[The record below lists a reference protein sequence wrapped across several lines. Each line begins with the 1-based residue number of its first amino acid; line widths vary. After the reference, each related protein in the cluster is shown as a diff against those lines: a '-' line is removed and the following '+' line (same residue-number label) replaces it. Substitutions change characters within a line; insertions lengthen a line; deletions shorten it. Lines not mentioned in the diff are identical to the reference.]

1 MTAVY
6 FTYVNHTNKVQL
18 FKRLDL
24 IAEKD
29 QQLKIIEFLTESKNL
44 FDMMAEEDPDYQ
56 QQAVLQNSGLMPARM
71 SNMNAR
77 SSI

>member
-1 MTAVY
+1 M
-6 FTYVNHTNKVQL
+6 
-18 FKRLDL
+18 

-29 QQLKIIEFLTESKNL
+29 QQLKIVEFLTESKNL

-56 QQAVLQNSGLMPARM
+56 QQALLRNAGLMPARM
-71 SNMNAR
+71 SNVNAR